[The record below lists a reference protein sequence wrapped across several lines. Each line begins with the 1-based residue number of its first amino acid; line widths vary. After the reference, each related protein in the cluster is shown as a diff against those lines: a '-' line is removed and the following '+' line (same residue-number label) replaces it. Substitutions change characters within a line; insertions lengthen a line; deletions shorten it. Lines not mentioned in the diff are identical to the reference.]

1 MVKFFVVIL
10 LTVHILACMWITFA
24 TIDTNSNWLKSKFG
38 DEKVSNNLAY
48 TMSFYFVLTTVTTV
62 GYGDIS
68 ATNYAERIFCIFL
81 LFVGVITFA
90 YASGQMASIL
100 TSQDL

>member
-1 MVKFFVVIL
+1 
-10 LTVHILACMWITFA
+10 
-24 TIDTNSNWLKSKFG
+24 
-38 DEKVSNNLAY
+38 
-48 TMSFYFVLTTVTTV
+48 MSFYFVLTTVTTV